1 MLWIRRSAFPDTSLV
16 VMLMSLW
23 CKKINLTVLY
33 MNFFAT
39 VNVVEVLAVLLRTV
53 DTTHYLR
60 TLFLNSLCSN
70 MEAKVVVCEEEDG
83 GREDFNQQV
92 I

>member
-1 MLWIRRSAFPDTSLV
+1 
-16 VMLMSLW
+16 
-23 CKKINLTVLY
+23 

-39 VNVVEVLAVLLRTV
+39 VNIVEVLAVLLGTV
-53 DTTHYLR
+53 DTTHLLPKD
-60 TLFLNSLCSN
+60 LFLFFFFNNLCSN
-70 MEAKVVVCEEEDG
+70 MEAKVVACEEEDG